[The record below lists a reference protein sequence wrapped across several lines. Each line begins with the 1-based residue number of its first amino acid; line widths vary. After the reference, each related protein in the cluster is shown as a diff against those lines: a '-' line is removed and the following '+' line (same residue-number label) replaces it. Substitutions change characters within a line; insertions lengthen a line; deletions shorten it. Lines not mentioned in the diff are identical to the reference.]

1 MSKFTTRVLGVL
13 FGVVLW
19 AASAGSALAFT
30 EGVFVGSTL
39 QGCRNNQGSTPL
51 ITLPIGGLYKCPDT
65 AYVTGNFSHW
75 FELDLVPHR
84 LTTTVGNQSTATTD
98 YNVYI
103 AGDGITS
110 GKLGWDVITEPVVNA
125 AKSDASCTVTAGPQL
140 TLGTP
145 TTPFGGGTDT
155 VIYRQLTIH
164 QNKGSTCVFDWVQRL
179 ALGSHL
185 YPGSSLQS
193 YLAVQ
198 EGLSGSKKTI
208 SIDVEKTQAQALNK
222 DMTASQGTDHT
233 WNLTKSPTTNLLPFG
248 DVCAKDALTEL
259 PVQITVS
266 WTKSAAIAGMIT
278 VTTNVYATN
287 PANRVITT
295 TVTDVIYSG
304 TTLLDTTAPVTKDV
318 PANTTNYLMLTHS
331 ITVAAGTTQLND
343 VATATYTDLVTG
355 VDIPGST
362 TATASAPVQQ
372 TGPELNAT
380 AVITDLEQ
388 ISGAGLTYSVA
399 VPSLGGFLGYP
410 LLTDPAYVAGTKTAG
425 YVNWGTASQPGT
437 GSVTFD
443 KKVYL
448 AGRTI
453 TTGTLMDSASLVG
466 SSGYAATAG
475 PVTINISSTSTATLT
490 INKSYKGLTIGA
502 GEKLVF
508 NFHVSRNGDATYGAD
523 TSITL
528 TGDGNPVQTSGSV
541 SLAGLT
547 PDTYSVLEGDTF
559 FYPAG
564 CNDASCRLT
573 VSMTDPNG
581 LLRTVHLETVNG
593 IATCSGTAAYANEP
607 NRTTFPTAQVKKATV
622 PATSSGSWSFTLK
635 RSDGTTAGTATATA
649 NATTP
654 NSGYADFG
662 VSLDEGTYTV
672 VETEQPPQWVLT
684 NASPNNGTD
693 KKTCTFTVN
702 LPNDQGK
709 VFQCAF
715 TNTEQGKARVVKTAK
730 GQPLAGTTYAFSFEL
745 RQGASMTAQGT
756 TLATGTANASNGG
769 TIDFSPYLTP
779 GAYYQICEVVMPGW
793 STNLAGD
800 GQLFVPESIIPPSLP
815 NPNVNNMTVC
825 ADFKVAEG
833 QTRTFTVDNSPP
845 PGGRALTIGFWKNWA
860 SCKKSGGGQQPVL
873 DQTMA
878 KAETTGIQVDSFYL
892 HGSTATPNVAP
903 DCAKAVNLLSKQN
916 FKGVN
921 KASDPLFNMAAQL
934 VAAELNL
941 VAGAYSCPAVVAA
954 IGQANALLT
963 KYSFNGTSYT
973 GTLVVNAAANPPVND
988 PALANSLAKRL
999 DDYNNNRASACQ

>member
-1 MSKFTTRVLGVL
+1 MASLFKRCLGL
-13 FGVVLW
+13 LLGAVLW
-19 AASAGSALAFT
+19 AAGAGSALAFT

-39 QGCRNNQGSTPL
+39 EGCRNNQGSTPL
-51 ITLPIGGLYKCPDT
+51 ITLPIGGQYKCPDT

-84 LTTTVGNQSTATTD
+84 LTTSVGNQAAATTD
-98 YNVYI
+98 YDVYI

-110 GKLGWDVITEPVVNA
+110 GKLGWDVITEPVVNT
-125 AKSDASCTVTAGPQL
+125 AKSDASCTVSAGPQL

-185 YPGSSLQS
+185 YSGSSLQS

-208 SIDVEKTQAQALNK
+208 SLAVEENQAQALNK
-222 DMTASQGTDHT
+222 DMAASQGTDHT
-233 WNLTKSPTTNLLPFG
+233 WNLTKSPTTNTLPFG
-248 DVCAKDALTEL
+248 DVCAKDAVFEL

-266 WTKSAAIAGMIT
+266 WTKSAAIAGQIT
-278 VTTNVYATN
+278 VTTNVYAMN

-304 TTLLDTTAPVTKDV
+304 TTVLDTSAPVTKDV
-318 PANTTNYLMLTHS
+318 PANTTNFLMLTHN
-331 ITVAAGTTQLND
+331 ITVPSGTTQLND
-343 VATATYTDLVTG
+343 VATATYTDLVTQ
-355 VDIPGST
+355 VPIPGST

-372 TGPELNAT
+372 TGPELNAS

-388 ISGAGLTYSVA
+388 ISGTGLTYSVA
-399 VPSLGGFLGYP
+399 TPSLGGFLGYP
-410 LLTDPAYVAGTKTAG
+410 LVTDPAYLAGTQTSG
-425 YVNWGTASQPGT
+425 FVNWGTTSQPGT

-443 KKVYL
+443 KKVHL
-448 AGRTI
+448 AAGQI

-466 SSGYAATAG
+466 SSGYEATAG
-475 PVTINISSTSTATLT
+475 PVKINISSTATATLK

-508 NFHVSRNGDATYGAD
+508 NFKVASTTLNPAYSAD

-528 TGDGNPVQTSGSV
+528 NGGGSNSGSV
-541 SLAGLT
+541 SLSGLM

-564 CNDASCRLT
+564 CDDASCRLT
-573 VSMTDPNG
+573 VAMTDPNG
-581 LLRTVHLETVNG
+581 LLRTVNLQPVNG
-593 IATCSGTAAYANEP
+593 IATCSGAATYANEP
-607 NRTTFPTAQVKKATV
+607 NRGTFPTAQVKKITV
-622 PATSSGSWSFTLK
+622 PNTSSGSWSFTLL
-635 RSDGTTAGTATATA
+635 RSDGTTAGTAVATA
-649 NATTP
+649 NASTP
-654 NSGYADFG
+654 NNGYADFG

-672 VETEQPPQWVLT
+672 VETEQTPEWVLT
-684 NASPNNGTD
+684 GASPNNGSAT
-693 KKTCTFTVN
+693 KICSFAVN
-702 LPNDQGK
+702 LPQDAGK

-715 TNTEQGKARVVKTAK
+715 TNTQQSKVRVEKTASK
-730 GQPLAGTTYAFSFEL
+730 LPLKDTNYAFEFQL
-745 RQGASMTAQGT
+745 RAGASMTAQGN

-769 TIDFSPYLTP
+769 AIDFSPYLTP
-779 GAYYQICEVVMPGW
+779 GATYQICEVVMPGW

-800 GQLFVPESIIPPSLP
+800 EPLFVPESVIPPSLP

-825 ADFKVAEG
+825 ADFKVQAG
-833 QTRTFTVDNSPP
+833 LTRTFTVDNSPP

-860 SCKKSGGGQQPVL
+860 SCKKSGGNQKPVL

-878 KAETTGIQVDSFYL
+878 KAEPTGIQVDSFYL
-892 HGSTATPNVAP
+892 HGSALTPDKAP

-934 VAAELNL
+934 VAAELNQ
-941 VAGAYSCPAVVAA
+941 VAGAYSCPLVVAA
-954 IGQANALLT
+954 IGKANALLT

-973 GTLVVNAAANPPVND
+973 GKLSAVDATDANNY
-988 PALANSLAKRL
+988 AKRL